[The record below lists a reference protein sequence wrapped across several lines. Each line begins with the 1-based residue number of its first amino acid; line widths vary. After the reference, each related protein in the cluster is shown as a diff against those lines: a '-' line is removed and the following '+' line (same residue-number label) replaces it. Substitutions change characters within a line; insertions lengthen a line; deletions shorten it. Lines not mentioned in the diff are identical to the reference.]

1 MNDKKQMAFPF
12 QVYEEGIL
20 NPLNG
25 VQLND
30 VEAFVANLLLDATS
44 EKPMKTEQIIAAV
57 ADGLNEKIS
66 FRQLKKVIRSLRVNH
81 AFPIL
86 SRRSKPAG
94 LWWCQSIDEMKEF
107 ARLWQSQYF
116 DEMRTLY
123 LMMKHNYP
131 RLAGQLRLPN
141 GGEK

>member
-1 MNDKKQMAFPF
+1 MEAVAKQMSFPF
-12 QVYEEGIL
+12 QVFEEEVL
-20 NPLNG
+20 NPLGG
-25 VQLND
+25 VKLSPT
-30 VEAFVANLLLDATS
+30 EEFVANLLLDAS
-44 EKPMKTEQIIAAV
+44 AENPLKTAQIIEMV
-57 ADGLNEKIS
+57 ADGLGEEIS
-66 FRQLKKVIRSLRVNH
+66 FRELKKIIRSLRVNH

-123 LMMKHNYP
+123 VMMKHNYP
-131 RLAGQLRLPN
+131 RLAGQMRLPN
-141 GGEK
+141 VAR